1 MYDMDYPID
10 ALLPWVDGDDPV
22 LKAKRAKYLSKADSS
37 NDDVAGA
44 TRYKSIGEIKY
55 CVASIL
61 RFAPFIR
68 KIFIMTDGQ
77 DPQLGPFIEKN
88 FPGQSGKIEIIDHSV
103 IFKGYEKALPVFN
116 SNAIEAVFWNI
127 PQMSEHILYFN
138 DDFMLT
144 APVEPEDFFR
154 PDGRVVCF
162 GSWFLTCFGKFLR
175 AAKPKH
181 NGHKTIGFKDLMING
196 QMYYFH
202 GKGWRFINLGH
213 TPRPLLKSW
222 FENWARE
229 RDDMVQCNIT
239 GRFREPFHF
248 QTQEPFYLDM
258 ARQGRLDLVSEESKT
273 LYFKRRG
280 KKDYVRLKL
289 ESFDKSSKPF
299 ACFNS
304 LDYCTPEEQRQVLSW
319 LQKRIGVSE

>member
-1 MYDMDYPID
+1 MADFQID

-22 LKAKRAKYLSKADSS
+22 LKAKRSQYMTGVAAG

-61 RFAPFIR
+61 RFAPFVR

-77 DPQLGPFIEKN
+77 DPNLGPFIEKN
-88 FPGQSGKIEIIDHSV
+88 FPGQSGKIEIVDHSV
-103 IFKGYEKALPVFN
+103 IFKSYEHALPVFN

-144 APVEPEDFFR
+144 APVKPEDFFR

-162 GSWFLTCFGKFLR
+162 GSWFLTAFGKLLR
-175 AAKPKH
+175 AVKPKH

-196 QMYYFH
+196 LDYY
-202 GKGWRFINLGH
+202 GGGWRFINLGH

-222 FENWARE
+222 FQNWAKQ
-229 RDDMVQCNIT
+229 RDDMVQTNIT

-248 QTQEPFYLDM
+248 QTQEPFYIDL
-258 ARQGRLDLVSEESKT
+258 ARKGQLDLVSADKMT

-280 KKDYVRLKL
+280 TKDYVARKL
-289 ESFDKSSKPF
+289 ASFDASSKPF

-304 LDYCTPEEQRQVLSW
+304 LDYCTPDEQQQVLSW
-319 LQKRIGVSE
+319 LQKRLNVTE

>member
-1 MYDMDYPID
+1 MDYPID

-22 LKAKRAKYLSKADSS
+22 LKAKRSRYMEPDASK

-44 TRYKSIGEIKY
+44 TRFKSIGEVKY

-77 DPQLGPFIEKN
+77 DPGIGDFIEKN
-88 FPGQSGKIEIIDHSV
+88 FPGQSSKIVTVDHSV
-103 IFKGYEKALPVFN
+103 IFRGYEHALPVFN

-127 PQMSEHILYFN
+127 PEMSEHFIYFN

-144 APVEPEDFFR
+144 APVTPEDFFR
-154 PDGRVVCF
+154 SDGRVVCF
-162 GSWFLTCFGKFLR
+162 GSWFLTSFGKFLR
-175 AAKPKH
+175 LVKPRH
-181 NGHKTIGFKDLMING
+181 AGHKTIGFKDLMINA
-196 QMYYFH
+196 QEYYFH

-229 RDDMVQCNIT
+229 RDDMVQTNIT

-248 QTQEPFYLDM
+248 QTQEPFYLAL
-258 ARQGRLDLVSEESKT
+258 AREGRIDLVPEESKT
-273 LYFKRRG
+273 LYFKRRS
-280 KKDYVRLKL
+280 KKDYVKLKL
-289 ESFDKSSKPF
+289 ESFDRSDKPF

-304 LDYCTPEEQRQVLSW
+304 LDYCTAQEQRMVLDW
-319 LQKRIGVSE
+319 LQKRIGVTG